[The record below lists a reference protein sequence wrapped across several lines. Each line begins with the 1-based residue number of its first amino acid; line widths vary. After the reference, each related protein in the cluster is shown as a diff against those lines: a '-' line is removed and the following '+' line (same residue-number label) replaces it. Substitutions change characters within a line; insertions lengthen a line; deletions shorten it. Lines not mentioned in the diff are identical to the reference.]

1 MSGRGTQPRYH
12 PGSFSQ
18 RLLPG
23 DSRHHH
29 LLFARSEGM
38 DNSGCGEP
46 GLRGTVVI
54 QGGRFARPPRRGHHH
69 EQHRDRPQSHHAQ
82 RRAERRRRHR
92 RIAAVITLAGLAALI
107 LGVGAT
113 RNLNDSTAPPSPA
126 TTGPHPAR
134 GLLTLK
140 ADPYETGIDGLPLRP
155 GIPPEALWTCIS
167 SPLTWGAVESR
178 GATFGRPGEDRVYNE
193 FLLRYDSVADA
204 HRAVADAPRQAA
216 HSCGTRTGDPRGR
229 RCREPGPM

>member
-1 MSGRGTQPRYH
+1 MSSTETDHSP
-12 PGSFSQ
+12 
-18 RLLPG
+18 
-23 DSRHHH
+23 
-29 LLFARSEGM
+29 
-38 DNSGCGEP
+38 
-46 GLRGTVVI
+46 TT
-54 QGGRFARPPRRGHHH
+54 
-69 EQHRDRPQSHHAQ
+69 AQ

-92 RIAAVITLAGLAALI
+92 RIAAAITLAGLAALI

-113 RNLNDSTAPPSPA
+113 RNLSDSTAPPSPA

-134 GLLTLK
+134 GLLTLT

-178 GATFGRPGEDRVYNE
+178 GATFGRPGDYRVYNE

-204 HRAVADAPRQAA
+204 HRAVADALRQAA
-216 HSCGTRTGDPRGR
+216 HCGPTDDPLEGLAPDIRDHLNESFADQWSHGPGMRNMYSLRVGGEANVVVVLEESGDSDDRPTWHLHAALQAGAAGTFS
-229 RCREPGPM
+229 P